1 MTSIK
6 LRNYKPHYQQEL
18 SQLYYDAIIKL
29 APAYYHPQQVKI
41 WANYPR
47 KHPKEFAKLLTQG
60 DVIMAINNKGQVI
73 GFGQLNPKN
82 YIALLYTQPEFNRLG
97 VASAIYRKLEQLAY
111 ITHQTTLSV
120 TASKLSQPLFQKLG
134 FELIDTEIT
143 IRDDITFERYNMVKL
158 L

>member
-1 MTSIK
+1 MEK
-6 LRNYKPHYQQEL
+6 NYQQEL